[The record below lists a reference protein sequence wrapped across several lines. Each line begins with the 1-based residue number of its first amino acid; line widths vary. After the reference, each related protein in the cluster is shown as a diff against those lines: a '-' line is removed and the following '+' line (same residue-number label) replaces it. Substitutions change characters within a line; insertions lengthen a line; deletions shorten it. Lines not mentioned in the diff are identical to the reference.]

1 MCIVRNHVARDIQV
15 SAIKRMCQN
24 GEAEIFAPLP
34 PTYTAF
40 SLSSLIFSFF
50 FLHFLLPKF
59 ASPYLTARTVSRQTS
74 LTDFTSVDLQD
85 LAL

>member
-1 MCIVRNHVARDIQV
+1 MYSCSESRDIQV

-24 GEAEIFAPLP
+24 GEAEIFAAPLP